1 MLKYQFRALGLALCW
16 ALACG
21 SASVCAAV
29 FTVDDSASS
38 VLGDGKWRW
47 RSLQFGS
54 PDSMTVDSRFSVH
67 AVLNTQPWVGKPA
80 RIYMLLA
87 PQPTRLS
94 LQWTTRGTLLAGRIE
109 PGQRVLVFD
118 GTVTAA
124 LLRDQ
129 LEIQASADGRE
140 LRSAQRLR
148 VSYEIE
154 VMQ

>member
-1 MLKYQFRALGLALCW
+1 MLKYKFRALGLALCW

-118 GTVTAA
+118 GTSRPPCCVTSWKSRPAPTGASFA
-124 LLRDQ
+124 LP
-129 LEIQASADGRE
+129 SACACPTKSR
-140 LRSAQRLR
+140 
-148 VSYEIE
+148 
-154 VMQ
+154 